1 MQEDVEHRTV
11 MLAIS
16 TAKFTGRVLKSALTK
31 WLAYVKDKRRQ
42 KRDVVPHGKQT
53 VQQLARQNQGMTS
66 IEIKDE
72 GIREFERIA
81 RKYGVDFAIKKVKGQ
96 ERQLPTYLVFF
107 KGRDTDA
114 LTAAFTEYTEKRV
127 HRKEQPS
134 FRQTLAR
141 LRAELAARK
150 QEPVQRQHQEISR

>member
-96 ERQLPTYLVFF
+96 LPTYLVFF

>member
-1 MQEDVEHRTV
+1 MQEEVEMRTV
-11 MLAIS
+11 TMAFHAS
-16 TAKFTGRVLKSALTK
+16 KFSGRVMKNGIAKLLHAMHGKLT
-31 WLAYVKDKRRQ
+31 
-42 KRDVVPHGKQT
+42 VPHGKQS
-53 VQQLARQNQGMTS
+53 VRQLARQNQGMTN
-66 IEIKDE
+66 IEIDDPD
-72 GIREFERIA
+72 IHAFERIA

-96 ERQLPTYLVFF
+96 EGQLPTYLGFF

-150 QEPVQRQHQEISR
+150 QEPVQQHQEISR

>member
-11 MLAIS
+11 TLAIS

-81 RKYGVDFAIKKVKGQ
+81 RKYGVDFAIKKVKGC
-96 ERQLPTYLVFF
+96 LLYTSPSP
-107 KGRDTDA
+107 RD
-114 LTAAFTEYTEKRV
+114 RG
-127 HRKEQPS
+127 
-134 FRQTLAR
+134 
-141 LRAELAARK
+141 
-150 QEPVQRQHQEISR
+150 

>member
-1 MQEDVEHRTV
+1 

-96 ERQLPTYLVFF
+96 LPTYLVFF

-127 HRKEQPS
+127 RRKEQPS

>member
-96 ERQLPTYLVFF
+96 LPTYLVFF

-127 HRKEQPS
+127 RRKEQPS

>member
-11 MLAIS
+11 TLAIS
-16 TAKFTGRVLKSALTK
+16 TAKFTDRVLKSALTK
-31 WLAYVKDKRRQ
+31 WLAYVKDTRRQ

-96 ERQLPTYLVFF
+96 EGQLPTYLVFF

-127 HRKEQPS
+127 RRKEQPS

>member
-1 MQEDVEHRTV
+1 

-81 RKYGVDFAIKKVKGQ
+81 RKYGVDFAVKRAKSD
-96 ERQLPTYLVFF
+96 ETKYLVFF
-107 KGRDTDA
+107 KARDADA
-114 LTAAFTEYTEKRV
+114 LTALGV
-127 HRKEQPS
+127 M
-134 FRQTLAR
+134 LAIDCVDADTNSAVGNTI
-141 LRAELAARK
+141 AEGVNK
-150 QEPVQRQHQEISR
+150 K

>member
-31 WLAYVKDKRRQ
+31 WLAYVKEKRRQ

-127 HRKEQPS
+127 RRKEQPS

>member
-1 MQEDVEHRTV
+1 MQEDVEHRAV

-96 ERQLPTYLVFF
+96 EGQLPTYLVFF

-127 HRKEQPS
+127 RRKEQPS

>member
-127 HRKEQPS
+127 RRKEQPS

>member
-1 MQEDVEHRTV
+1 MSIERSRW
-11 MLAIS
+11 AIS

-96 ERQLPTYLVFF
+96 EDSSPRIWC
-107 KGRDTDA
+107 
-114 LTAAFTEYTEKRV
+114 
-127 HRKEQPS
+127 S
-134 FRQTLAR
+134 S
-141 LRAELAARK
+141 RAGTRM
-150 QEPVQRQHQEISR
+150 R

>member
-96 ERQLPTYLVFF
+96 EGHLPTYLVFF

-127 HRKEQPS
+127 RRKEQPS

>member
-96 ERQLPTYLVFF
+96 EGQLHTYLVFF

-127 HRKEQPS
+127 RRKEQPS